1 MAKWLWSRCFLFLA
15 RKDILFDSPV
25 EEAME
30 VRGQCNQ
37 NYDLREDTSIT
48 HMVKKKFQAM
58 KVSYLMTTNGRKGKL
73 VTHTTFFGSNR
84 F

>member
-1 MAKWLWSRCFLFLA
+1 MATEQMFFSFFA
-15 RKDILFDSPV
+15 RKDILFDSPI

-48 HMVKKKFQAM
+48 HMLKKKFHAM
-58 KVSYLMTTNGRKGKL
+58 KVSYLMTRNGRNGKL
-73 VTHTTFFGSNR
+73 VTHTTFFGSE
-84 F
+84 